1 MPHGHQ
7 GSAKT
12 TLSEF
17 IKMLAD
23 PSIIRTLSFPR
34 DVNELI
40 QQLSHNYVAYYDNI
54 SNLQD
59 WISDQICRAVTGSG
73 SSKRVRY
80 TDDEDFIRNLKRCIG
95 LNGINLVSTKPDLLD
110 RGIIIQLSRIEE
122 ENRRKLSDLERE
134 FEEIKP
140 QLLGFI
146 LDTLVKV
153 LKWKEERRHLNL
165 TKLPRMAD
173 FGECCEIISR
183 CVGSHDNAFLKAYD
197 ENIKVQ
203 VQEVIESSQVAT
215 CVSHLIIPGEEG
227 DDKQKAPNVWTGT
240 ATSLLADLEDIALDL
255 KINVMGKHWPKA
267 PNQLSRRLNEVAPS
281 LREAGIEVEW
291 IRNSGK
297 IRTIKICNVTSQSS
311 QSSQVRILR
320 RTVTM
325 LPQME
330 KYHHKHRHK
339 MMKITLNLMIV
350 TIVTIV
356 TMFYQ
361 NTR

>member
-1 MPHGHQ
+1 
-7 GSAKT
+7 
-12 TLSEF
+12 
-17 IKMLAD
+17 
-23 PSIIRTLSFPR
+23 
-34 DVNELI
+34 
-40 QQLSHNYVAYYDNI
+40 
-54 SNLQD
+54 
-59 WISDQICRAVTGSG
+59 
-73 SSKRVRY
+73 
-80 TDDEDFIRNLKRCIG
+80 
-95 LNGINLVSTKPDLLD
+95 
-110 RGIIIQLSRIEE
+110 
-122 ENRRKLSDLERE
+122 
-134 FEEIKP
+134 
-140 QLLGFI
+140 
-146 LDTLVKV
+146 
-153 LKWKEERRHLNL
+153 
-165 TKLPRMAD
+165 MAD